1 MVLQRVLGSIAML
14 REQAATF
21 EEADDAAG
29 AGGCN
34 AADLL
39 IVRGGQRVELGRAR
53 VVGVGINTV
62 EKDS

>member
-1 MVLQRVLGSIAML
+1 ML

-21 EEADDAAG
+21 EEAGDAAG

-34 AADLL
+34 AADLF
-39 IVRGGQRVELGRAR
+39 IVWGGQRVELGCAR
-53 VVGVGINTV
+53 VAGVRINTV